1 MTGEQIKTGLAALAL
16 LVAVTAGPVAAQE
29 KGALEVEASEMEILD
44 AENKTI
50 FRGDVDALRDGDRIR
65 SEVMVVTYVDVKQAD
80 GTTKSEADVM
90 EATGGVTITTGE
102 QVITGAKALM
112 LLREDKLTVTG
123 NVKLVQGKTVLRGEK
138 LMVDLNTKKTVM
150 TGGRVKGSFVPR

>member
-1 MTGEQIKTGLAALAL
+1 MTGEQIRTGLAALAL

-80 GTTKSEADVM
+80 GTFQEVPAATASELRKRLAEIHAKRRPVKDHLSALPGPEGLADVQ
-90 EATGGVTITTGE
+90 ELDHSTALVARFNAIGDILSGRIVNATGS
-102 QVITGAKALM
+102 K
-112 LLREDKLTVTG
+112 
-123 NVKLVQGKTVLRGEK
+123 
-138 LMVDLNTKKTVM
+138 
-150 TGGRVKGSFVPR
+150 